1 MTEMRMAKTTVLFV
15 DAVNG
20 GTARLLPK
28 EGTAF
33 DFPLRFLPEGI
44 REGACIK
51 FTAALQD
58 NKERR
63 SKTDDL
69 LLSLENKE

>member
-1 MTEMRMAKTTVLFV
+1 MTEKRMTKTTVLFV

-33 DFPLRFLPEGI
+33 DFPLKLLPEGI
-44 REGACIK
+44 REGVCIK
-51 FTAALQD
+51 FTADLQD

-63 SKTDDL
+63 NKTDAL
-69 LLSLENKE
+69 LLGLENKE